1 MHSIK
6 ILIVEDEAVVG
17 LDLEAR
23 LEAEGYEIVNV
34 VNNGPKAIEVYK
46 SQQVDFI
53 LCDIK
58 LIGNMTGIEAV
69 QEMIAFREAPVIYL
83 TAQADRS
90 TIEAAMKTYPSA
102 YITKPFNNESL
113 KIAIDLAINNF
124 ALRAQNQPFTKEKE
138 EPIKPLNSA
147 PKLPD
152 RETIL
157 QINDYVFIKENYKF
171 QKIQLNDILFFEA
184 DKNYTTIHTESR
196 KIALRLTLNTV
207 LERLS
212 TTKFIRVHRSY
223 AVNIDKIDSFDEHDL
238 NIGKFQIPIG
248 RSHKEDFM
256 KYFLFR

>member
-1 MHSIK
+1 MQNIK

-23 LEAEGYEIVNV
+23 LESEGYEIVDV
-34 VNNGPKAIEVYK
+34 VNNGLKAIELYRTL
-46 SQQVDFI
+46 QVDLI

-58 LIGNMTGIEAV
+58 LIGTMTGIEAV
-69 QEMIAFREAPVIYL
+69 KEMIAIREAPVIYL

-102 YITKPFNNESL
+102 YITKPFSTESL

-124 ALRAQNQPFTKEKE
+124 ALRAQNQVFSKEKE
-138 EPIKPLNSA
+138 DTVKPLNSI
-147 PKLPD
+147 PKSAD

-171 QKIQLNDILFFEA
+171 QKLLLNDILFFEA
-184 DKNYTTIHTESR
+184 DKNYTTIHTESK

-212 TTKFIRVHRSY
+212 TPKFIRVHRSY

-238 NIGKFQIPIG
+238 TIGKFQIPIG

-256 KYFLFR
+256 RYFMFR

>member
-1 MHSIK
+1 MHTVK

-23 LEAEGYEIVNV
+23 LEEEGYEIVNV
-34 VNNGPKAIEVYK
+34 VNNGSKAIEIYK
-46 SQQVDFI
+46 SLQVDLI

-69 QEMIAFREAPVIYL
+69 QEMISFREAPVIYL

-102 YITKPFNNESL
+102 YITKPFSTESL

-124 ALRAQNQPFTKEKE
+124 ALRSQNQPFPKIRE
-138 EPIKPLNSA
+138 ENIKPLHSVA
-147 PKLPD
+147 KSPD

-171 QKIQLNDILFFEA
+171 QKLFLSDILFFEA
-184 DKNYTTIHTESR
+184 DKNYTTIHTESK

-212 TTKFIRVHRSY
+212 TPKFIRVHRSY

-238 NIGKFQIPIG
+238 YMGKFQIPIG

>member
-1 MHSIK
+1 MHTVK

-23 LEAEGYEIVNV
+23 LEEDGYEIVNV
-34 VNNGPKAIEVYK
+34 VNNGSKAIEIYK
-46 SQQVDFI
+46 SIQVDLI

-58 LIGNMTGIEAV
+58 LIGTMTGIEAV
-69 QEMIAFREAPVIYL
+69 REMIAFREAPVIYL

-102 YITKPFNNESL
+102 YITKPFSTESL

-124 ALRAQNQPFTKEKE
+124 ALHSQNQSFPKHRDETV
-138 EPIKPLNSA
+138 KPLHPNAKS
-147 PKLPD
+147 PD

-171 QKIQLNDILFFEA
+171 QKLFLGDILFFEA
-184 DKNYTTIHTESR
+184 DKNYTTIHTDSK

-212 TTKFIRVHRSY
+212 APKFIRVHRSY

-238 NIGKFQIPIG
+238 YVGKFQIPIG
-248 RSHKEDFM
+248 RSHKEEFM
-256 KYFLFR
+256 RYFMFR